1 MMQGGIR
8 LFDSKK
14 DASEMEIS
22 EEVKPLLRAWILLHS
37 SYSSGGFLAKKRQI
51 KDLQEFMKVFRLQE
65 HVCADSTAALAEE
78 SNEATSLWQSFF
90 ETLITMNSED
100 KSYASTIFGM
110 VAMNNSNLYTK
121 IASEILLLTKH
132 FPESVLKQSDAD
144 LFIPLCECGKEVFC
158 GCIKNGEQYWE
169 QAMQQ

>member
-51 KDLQEFMKVFRLQE
+51 KDLQEFMKVFRLN
-65 HVCADSTAALAEE
+65 EE
-78 SNEATSLWQSFF
+78 TEVTGLWQSFF

-121 IASEILLLTKH
+121 IASEILLLTKA
-132 FPESVLKQSDAD
+132 FPESVLTQADAD

-158 GCIKNGEQYWE
+158 GRIKNGEQYWE
-169 QAMQQ
+169 QAIQQ